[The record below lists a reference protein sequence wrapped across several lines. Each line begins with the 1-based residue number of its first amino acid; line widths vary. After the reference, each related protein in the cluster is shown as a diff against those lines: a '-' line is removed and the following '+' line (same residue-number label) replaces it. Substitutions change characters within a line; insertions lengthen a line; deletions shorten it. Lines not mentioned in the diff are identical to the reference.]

1 MLALTKAGK
10 IAVAVIAIL
19 STGLIYVLFFTP
31 SSAKPPAKVDSGGV
45 PLTEPAP
52 VPAGYQFP
60 LKGDQLKQWNQQASG
75 FKNNLDYCMF
85 FTSYPSSRA
94 KPLHFTA
101 AIVPKDSEPF
111 GALQYTDRSTGR
123 TYYPAYPATG
133 SADQLTALLG
143 GEDTAPQCDGLFAGG
158 QPLPIMI
165 EFPAGVSAPASGLV
179 DVSGY
184 MSWQYGGVMDG
195 NNDFT
200 AEQQGSYGAATVINA
215 GQIKEA
221 SAQQALAPALYA
233 RNLDIAI
240 RKGSITLRL
249 IRIEFAAD
257 QTRLLAEL
265 NNNASLASEEGWA
278 GPMNGDGGAVLKQGG
293 SSVGLTP
300 DGELAKAA
308 NSDGTAGD
316 LLSSESIPGGSG
328 GGKPGQLLGYIIFP
342 SIDARQSATLSLPDL
357 PTASSNDP
365 LPIRIDLPAKLNKR
379 CPGCD

>member
-1 MLALTKAGK
+1 L
-10 IAVAVIAIL
+10 
-19 STGLIYVLFFTP
+19 TGLIYVLFFSG
-31 SSAKPPAKVDSGGV
+31 SSSPPASVDSGGA

-52 VPAGYQFP
+52 VPTGYQFP
-60 LKGDQLKQWNQQASG
+60 LKGDQLKQWNQQAGKVGS
-75 FKNNLDYCMF
+75 NLNYCSF
-85 FTSYPSSRA
+85 FSAYTSSRA
-94 KPLHFTA
+94 TPLRFPA
-101 AIVPKDSEPF
+101 AIVPKDSDPF

-143 GEDTAPQCDGLFAGG
+143 GEDTAPDCGGLFAGG

-200 AEQQGSYGAATVINA
+200 AEQQGSYGAATVISA

-249 IRIEFAAD
+249 IRVDFAAD
-257 QTRLLAEL
+257 QTRLLVGL
-265 NNNASLASEEGWA
+265 NNNSSLASEEGWTGIDA
-278 GPMNGDGGAVLKQGG
+278 AVLKQGG
-293 SSVGLTP
+293 SSVGLAP

-316 LLSSESIPGGSG
+316 LLSSEPIPGGTG

-365 LPIRIDLPAKLNKR
+365 LPIRIDLPAKLNQR